1 VNASN
6 AVATMNAAAQLR
18 PVPDFE
24 ITREQV
30 ELIKRTVMPNASD
43 LELDLFINLCRAKR
57 LDPLTKQI
65 YAIKPQS
72 SGWQFFAS
80 IDGLRVIAQR
90 SGDYLGQTA
99 PYWCGMDGVWRD
111 VWLMDGA
118 PAAAKVGV
126 WKRGNNE
133 PTWGVA
139 TFRSYGV
146 GKKNN
151 WLSMPDVMLAKCFSE
166 DTEVLTDRGFQHF
179 SDISG
184 RILQVTARG
193 LEPTE
198 ALPFSQDYTG
208 PMVSLESDDLNFS
221 VTPNHDMLTTEG
233 KIEAGSLYARA
244 RTRPK
249 HWIPRCISGSQ
260 DAVPISDQ
268 ELRLAAAYLAD
279 GSDMGGGRFKIEV
292 SRPKKVQELTE
303 IGGFVSRGTRKSAGD
318 VSHASVR
325 TIVTKSDKQRF
336 VYDRESAGGWLVEEG
351 KRVRVDRLLRLSRDQ
366 ARVFVDALVAFDGT
380 VTNSGTRRFYTS
392 RPDHAEAFE
401 VAAVVAG
408 CAVSPRRPR
417 TSDISN
423 RPNYV
428 IAISGRSEIPVVRW
442 GQSYHNVDRENRTG
456 RTGLEISPN
465 ATNRVWCVTVAS
477 GVIVVR
483 RNGFSMQCGNC
494 AEALAL
500 RKAFPDDLSGL
511 YVREEFTE
519 ADAPVESVRTPPQPR
534 IDVVEAAVRGV
545 PVADA
550 IEGEVIDDDAGEIAG
565 QQSFGAIPE
574 NGEGMIDASQRGQ
587 ILFLARKLGW
597 LTENRK
603 DVNMLAVNGFCAE
616 MVGISNLDLLSN
628 QRAAYVIEQMEGQIP
643 GKARAS

>member
-1 VNASN
+1 MNASN
-6 AVATMNAAAQLR
+6 AVATMNVAAQLR

-24 ITREQV
+24 ITRDQID
-30 ELIKRTVMPNASD
+30 LIKRTVMPNASD

-151 WLSMPDVMLAKCFSE
+151 WLSMPDVMLAKC
-166 DTEVLTDRGFQHF
+166 
-179 SDISG
+179 
-184 RILQVTARG
+184 
-193 LEPTE
+193 
-198 ALPFSQDYTG
+198 
-208 PMVSLESDDLNFS
+208 
-221 VTPNHDMLTTEG
+221 
-233 KIEAGSLYARA
+233 
-244 RTRPK
+244 
-249 HWIPRCISGSQ
+249 
-260 DAVPISDQ
+260 
-268 ELRLAAAYLAD
+268 
-279 GSDMGGGRFKIEV
+279 
-292 SRPKKVQELTE
+292 
-303 IGGFVSRGTRKSAGD
+303 
-318 VSHASVR
+318 
-325 TIVTKSDKQRF
+325 
-336 VYDRESAGGWLVEEG
+336 
-351 KRVRVDRLLRLSRDQ
+351 
-366 ARVFVDALVAFDGT
+366 
-380 VTNSGTRRFYTS
+380 
-392 RPDHAEAFE
+392 
-401 VAAVVAG
+401 
-408 CAVSPRRPR
+408 
-417 TSDISN
+417 
-423 RPNYV
+423 
-428 IAISGRSEIPVVRW
+428 
-442 GQSYHNVDRENRTG
+442 
-456 RTGLEISPN
+456 
-465 ATNRVWCVTVAS
+465 
-477 GVIVVR
+477 
-483 RNGFSMQCGNC
+483 

-534 IDVVEAAVRGV
+534 IDVVEAQVRGV
-545 PVADA
+545 PMADA
-550 IEGEVIDDDAGEIAG
+550 IEGEIVDDDTGEITG
-565 QQSFGAIPE
+565 QQSFSGIPE
-574 NGEGMIDASQRGQ
+574 NGEGMIDGQQRGQ
-587 ILFLARKLGW
+587 ILHLARKLGW
-597 LTENRK
+597 LTENKK

-616 MVGISNLDLLSN
+616 MVGISNVDLLSE

-643 GKARAS
+643 GKRAAS